1 MRFPF
6 VPIHADI
13 HLFRIKYVPDSSK
26 LPPPIKQ
33 TASTLKHH
41 SNKTNSLSFLKRSN
55 NATLLNDTTRSMPT
69 SPSISAARIPLT
81 QKSTPTSVPGLPNG
95 VVSRPQALR
104 YSLVHLLAARPA
116 SKNLLVRHLKCQEE
130 DVEEVLHKI
139 GKPFRL
145 DQSKWDLTDKA
156 FKELDVWDFNY
167 PNQEDRQ
174 LAINRAVSAFDRM
187 RLSTQEKLWDKLIPK
202 EERGKG
208 KILSHLNLHKGPIQ
222 PATTPKIEIQ
232 PTSNDNK
239 KEDLVHGNED
249 EQKDLLAPNAE
260 PMARSRSHGPIKKT
274 KISEKE
280 AQSKRLLS
288 KGPKKVAPASK
299 EKETHPAVKK
309 GGPSSAK
316 KVNAPKSSEF
326 VNESD
331 EEDGLE
337 DANTLHTQS
346 LPSKKTE
353 KSSKTPKEHS
363 SAQPTA
369 NKTTSKGP
377 KHAVSS
383 QPVASATTIMK
394 NSSKPAT
401 PNHATATPKTRP
413 TVTNTANG
421 KDVLD
426 QASENAGKKPTIPVK
441 VQEKKPNSPT
451 PASASTPAPKH
462 RMSDSSSGSTTMK
475 KTLSRQRTTSSPH
488 KPSPLGS
495 SPPTNAS
502 DFDNPEQSSTSTTPL
517 ISQMSKVN
525 AAPNG
530 VSPRVKGHV
539 RNASSHSLKRKACD
553 LDSDIHNHAVPMTNG
568 NLNGYTNGKVTSGK
582 RHKASDITPPTTDSD
597 DEPLARALQKAQSFK
612 KYYANYEK
620 QYREVSQLENP
631 PQEKLDEL
639 MRMHTRL
646 AELKEQI
653 RKGLLE

>member
-1 MRFPF
+1 
-6 VPIHADI
+6 
-13 HLFRIKYVPDSSK
+13 
-26 LPPPIKQ
+26 
-33 TASTLKHH
+33 
-41 SNKTNSLSFLKRSN
+41 
-55 NATLLNDTTRSMPT
+55 MPT

-81 QKSTPTSVPGLPNG
+81 QKSIPTSVPSLPNG
-95 VVSRPQALR
+95 KNSKPQALR
-104 YSLVHLLAARPA
+104 QSLVHLLAARPA
-116 SKNLLVRHLKCQEE
+116 SKKLLVRHLKCKEE

-167 PNQEDRQ
+167 PNEEDRQ
-174 LAINRAVSAFDRM
+174 LAIGRAISAFDRM
-187 RLSTQEKLWDKLIPK
+187 RLSTQEKLWDMLIPK

-222 PATTPKIEIQ
+222 PATTPKIQIQ
-232 PTSNDNK
+232 QTSNDTK
-239 KEDLVHGNED
+239 KEDLVHGNEND
-249 EQKDLLAPNAE
+249 QKDRLAPNAE

-309 GGPSSAK
+309 GGPGSAK
-316 KVNAPKSSEF
+316 RVNAPKSSEF

-337 DANTLHTQS
+337 DATTLHTQS
-346 LPSKKTE
+346 LPSKKAE
-353 KSSKTPKEHS
+353 KSSKTPKELL
-363 SAQPTA
+363 SAQPTG
-369 NKTTSKGP
+369 NTSSSKGP

-383 QPVASATTIMK
+383 QPVVSTTTIKK

-401 PNHATATPKTRP
+401 PSHATATPKAKP
-413 TVTNTANG
+413 TVTNTVNG
-421 KDVLD
+421 KDVRD
-426 QASENAGKKPTIPVK
+426 QAFRNPNTTPKIPVK
-441 VQEKKPNSPT
+441 VQEKKPNAPT
-451 PASASTPAPKH
+451 PSSASTPAPKH
-462 RMSDSSSGSTTMK
+462 RLSDSSQGSTTMK

-502 DFDNPEQSSTSTTPL
+502 DFDNPEQSSTSSTPL

-525 AAPNG
+525 APQNG
-530 VSPRVKGHV
+530 VSPRVNGHA
-539 RNASSHSLKRKACD
+539 RNASLHSLKRKACD
-553 LDSDIHNHAVPMTNG
+553 LDSDMHNHGVPMTNG
-568 NLNGYTNGKVTSGK
+568 SLNGYTNGKVTSGK

-597 DEPLARALQKAQSFK
+597 DEPLARALKKAQSFK
-612 KYYANYEK
+612 KYYASYEK
-620 QYREVSQLENP
+620 QYREVSQIENP

>member
-1 MRFPF
+1 M
-6 VPIHADI
+6 
-13 HLFRIKYVPDSSK
+13 SK
-26 LPPPIKQ
+26 
-33 TASTLKHH
+33 
-41 SNKTNSLSFLKRSN
+41 
-55 NATLLNDTTRSMPT
+55 
-69 SPSISAARIPLT
+69 
-81 QKSTPTSVPGLPNG
+81 
-95 VVSRPQALR
+95 PQALR
-104 YSLVHLLAARPA
+104 QSLVHLLAARPA
-116 SKNLLVRHLKCQEE
+116 SQKLLVRHLNCKDE
-130 DVEEVLHKI
+130 DIEEVLHKI

-145 DQSKWDLTDKA
+145 DQSKWDLQDKA

-167 PNQEDRQ
+167 PNQEDRE
-174 LAINRAVSAFDRM
+174 LAIGRAISAFDRM
-187 RLSTQEKLWDKLIPK
+187 RLSTQEKLWDMLIPK

-222 PATTPKIEIQ
+222 PATTPKIHIQ
-232 PTSNDNK
+232 QTSNESK
-239 KEDLVHGNED
+239 KEDQVQGNEND
-249 EQKDLLAPNAE
+249 QKDRLAPNAE

-288 KGPKKVAPASK
+288 KGPKKVAPAEK

-309 GGPSSAK
+309 GGPSNVK

-337 DANTLHTQS
+337 DATTQHAQS
-346 LPSKKTE
+346 LPSKKAE
-353 KSSKTPKEHS
+353 KSSKTPKELV
-363 SAQPTA
+363 SAQPTG
-369 NKTTSKGP
+369 NTTSSKGP

-383 QPVASATTIMK
+383 QPAVSATTIKK

-401 PNHATATPKTRP
+401 PSHATATSKPKP
-413 TVTNTANG
+413 TMKNTVNG
-421 KDVLD
+421 KDVRD
-426 QASENAGKKPTIPVK
+426 QESKNANRTPTIPAK
-441 VQEKKPNSPT
+441 VQDKTPNPPT
-451 PASASTPAPKH
+451 PSSASTPAPKH
-462 RMSDSSSGSTTMK
+462 RLSDSSQGSTTMK

-502 DFDNPEQSSTSTTPL
+502 DFDNPEQSSTSSTPL

-525 AAPNG
+525 ATPYSL
-530 VSPRVKGHV
+530 SPRINGHA
-539 RNASSHSLKRKACD
+539 RNVSSHSLKRKACD
-553 LDSDIHNHAVPMTNG
+553 LDSDMHNHGVPMTNG
-568 NLNGYTNGKVTSGK
+568 NLNGYTNGKIASGK

-597 DEPLARALQKAQSFK
+597 DEPLARALKKAQSFK
-612 KYYANYEK
+612 KYYASYEK
-620 QYREVSQLENP
+620 QYREVSQIENP

-653 RKGLLE
+653 RKGLVG

>member
-1 MRFPF
+1 M
-6 VPIHADI
+6 
-13 HLFRIKYVPDSSK
+13 SK
-26 LPPPIKQ
+26 
-33 TASTLKHH
+33 
-41 SNKTNSLSFLKRSN
+41 
-55 NATLLNDTTRSMPT
+55 
-69 SPSISAARIPLT
+69 
-81 QKSTPTSVPGLPNG
+81 
-95 VVSRPQALR
+95 PQALR
-104 YSLVHLLAARPA
+104 QSLVHLLAARPA
-116 SKNLLVRHLKCQEE
+116 SQKLLVRHLNCKDE
-130 DVEEVLHKI
+130 DIEEVLHKI

-145 DQSKWDLTDKA
+145 DQSKWDLQDKA

-174 LAINRAVSAFDRM
+174 LAIGRAISAFDRM
-187 RLSTQEKLWDKLIPK
+187 RLSTQEKLWDMLIPK

-222 PATTPKIEIQ
+222 PATTPKIHIQ
-232 PTSNDNK
+232 QTSNESK
-239 KEDLVHGNED
+239 KEDLVHDNEND
-249 EQKDLLAPNAE
+249 QKDRLAPNAE

-288 KGPKKVAPASK
+288 KGPKKVAPAEK

-309 GGPSSAK
+309 GGPSNAK
-316 KVNAPKSSEF
+316 KANAPKSSEF

-337 DANTLHTQS
+337 DAATQHAQS
-346 LPSKKTE
+346 LPSKKAE
-353 KSSKTPKEHS
+353 KSSKTPKELV
-363 SAQPTA
+363 SAYPPG
-369 NKTTSKGP
+369 NTTSSKGP

-383 QPVASATTIMK
+383 QPAVSVTTIKK

-401 PNHATATPKTRP
+401 PIHVTATSKPKP
-413 TVTNTANG
+413 TIKNTVNG
-421 KDVLD
+421 KDVRD
-426 QASENAGKKPTIPVK
+426 QESKNANRTPTIPAK
-441 VQEKKPNSPT
+441 VQDKIPNPPT
-451 PASASTPAPKH
+451 PSSASTPAPKH
-462 RMSDSSSGSTTMK
+462 RLSDSSQGSTTMK

-502 DFDNPEQSSTSTTPL
+502 DFDNPEQSSTSSTPL

-525 AAPNG
+525 ATQYG
-530 VSPRVKGHV
+530 LSPRINGHV

-553 LDSDIHNHAVPMTNG
+553 LDSDMHNHGVPMTNG

-597 DEPLARALQKAQSFK
+597 DEPLARALKKAQSFK
-612 KYYANYEK
+612 KYYASYEK
-620 QYREVSQLENP
+620 QYREVSQIENP

-653 RKGLLE
+653 RKGLVG